1 MVAAF
6 APNDQP
12 HLSGRGLTQ
21 GHRTVLL
28 IARASRHVGSTHV
41 ARKDLFTIPAAAW
54 RDWYGGATVSDRV
67 NEPLITDK
75 ELAEAIF
82 AKVRDGVSGFAVV
95 QLVREHV
102 PDTRGIS
109 WNGKTDDYRNIPQ
122 VTRHQFLERLEA
134 LRS

>member
-1 MVAAF
+1 MS
-6 APNDQP
+6 AP
-12 HLSGRGLTQ
+12 LTSP
-21 GHRTVLL
+21 
-28 IARASRHVGSTHV
+28 ARISLRFRQQHGATGT
-41 ARKDLFTIPAAAW
+41 
-54 RDWYGGATVSDRV
+54 GGATVSDRV

-82 AKVRDGVSGFAVV
+82 AKVRNGASGFAVV

-102 PDTRGIS
+102 TDTGGIS